1 VATLTVPVDVDENTE
16 LYIPMVSR
24 LMQLLV
30 LDIWSQVLRK
40 NAAEIFSH
48 TWRELSNHS
57 MEQGLPT
64 NDVFWL
70 S

>member
-1 VATLTVPVDVDENTE
+1 
-16 LYIPMVSR
+16 
-24 LMQLLV
+24 
-30 LDIWSQVLRK
+30 VLRK